1 LTSPYLD
8 LGIAPSSDTRYIYGV
23 KIKVFVYDDSEVRRQ
38 SLKALVDLTP
48 AYDYCGEAADCT
60 QLLTDMERYRPQVV
74 LMDINMPGVNG
85 IEGLKLLKQNFPDIR
100 VLMQT
105 VFDDN
110 DMVFESIRNG
120 ANGYVL
126 KKDSPARLIEAIREV
141 HDGGAVMNP
150 GIAQKVLSFFSPRKE
165 NNILT
170 AREVE
175 VLKLLADGLSYKMV
189 AAQLDI
195 SFHTVNA
202 HIKKIYE
209 KLHVQSLGEAIA
221 YYYRHIG

>member
-1 LTSPYLD
+1 
-8 LGIAPSSDTRYIYGV
+8 
-23 KIKVFVYDDSEVRRQ
+23 
-38 SLKALVDLTP
+38 
-48 AYDYCGEAADCT
+48 
-60 QLLTDMERYRPQVV
+60 
-74 LMDINMPGVNG
+74 MPGVDG
-85 IEGLKLLKQNFPDIR
+85 IEGLKRIRKSFPAVR

-126 KKDSPARLIEAIREV
+126 KKDSPSRIVEAIKEV
-141 HDGGAVMNP
+141 NEGGAVMNP
-150 GIAQKVLSFFSPRKE
+150 GIAQKVLSYFSPRKDD
-165 NNILT
+165 NPLT

-175 VLKLLADGLSYKMV
+175 VLQLLAEGNSYKMA

-195 SFHTVNA
+195 SFHTVNT

-221 YYYRHIG
+221 YYYRHLG

>member
-1 LTSPYLD
+1 
-8 LGIAPSSDTRYIYGV
+8 V
-23 KIKVFVYDDSEVRRQ
+23 KIRVFIYDDSEVRRQ
-38 SLKALVDLTP
+38 SLKALLELTP
-48 AYDYCGEAADCT
+48 DFEYCGEAPDCT
-60 QLLTDMERYRPQVV
+60 DLLNDMGNCHPDVV

-85 IEGLKLLKQNFPDIR
+85 IEGLKMLKKNFPAVR

-110 DMVFESIRNG
+110 DLVFESIRNG

-126 KKDSPARLIEAIREV
+126 KKDSPARLTEAIREV

-150 GIAQKVLSFFSPRKE
+150 GIAQKVLSFFSPKKE
-165 NNILT
+165 NNTLT
-170 AREVE
+170 SREVD
-175 VLKLLADGLSYKMV
+175 VLKLLADGMSYKM
-189 AAQLDI
+189 AASQLDI
-195 SFHTVNA
+195 SFHTVNT

-221 YYYRHIG
+221 YYYRHISQKI

>member
-1 LTSPYLD
+1 MS
-8 LGIAPSSDTRYIYGV
+8 IR
-23 KIKVFVYDDSEVRRQ
+23 VFIYDDSVPRRE
-38 SLKALVDLTP
+38 SLKALIEATDGLE
-48 AYDYCGEAADCT
+48 YCGEAPDCSHADD
-60 QLLTDMERYRPQVV
+60 DMELTQPQVV
-74 LMDINMPGVNG
+74 LMDIHMPSVNG
-85 IEGLKLLKQNFPDIR
+85 IEGLKRIRKNFPAIR

-110 DMVFESIRNG
+110 EMVFESIRNG

-126 KKDSPARLIEAIREV
+126 KKDSPARIVEAIKEV
-141 HDGGAVMNP
+141 NEGGAVMNP
-150 GIAQKVLSFFSPRKE
+150 GIAQKVLSYFSPRKDD
-165 NNILT
+165 NTLT

-175 VLKLLADGLSYKMV
+175 VLQLLAEGNSYKMA
-189 AAQLDI
+189 AAQMDI

-221 YYYRHIG
+221 YYYRNIG

>member
-1 LTSPYLD
+1 
-8 LGIAPSSDTRYIYGV
+8 V
-23 KIKVFVYDDSEVRRQ
+23 KIRVFIYDDSDVRRQ
-38 SLKALVDLTP
+38 SLKALVELTP
-48 AYDYCGEAADCT
+48 SFEYCGEAPDCT
-60 QLLTDMERYRPQVV
+60 ELLEDMKRCQPDVV

-85 IEGLKLLKQNFPDIR
+85 IEGLKLLKKNFPAIR

-110 DMVFESIRNG
+110 DLVFESIRNG

-126 KKDSPARLIEAIREV
+126 KKDSPSRLTEAIKEV
-141 HDGGAVMNP
+141 HEGGAVMNP
-150 GIAQKVLSFFSPRKE
+150 GIAQKVLSFFSPKHE
-165 NNILT
+165 GNLLT
-170 AREVE
+170 SREVD
-175 VLKLLADGLSYKMV
+175 VLKLLADGMSYKMA

-195 SFHTVNA
+195 SFHTVNT

>member
-1 LTSPYLD
+1 M
-8 LGIAPSSDTRYIYGV
+8 
-23 KIKVFVYDDSEVRRQ
+23 KIRVFIYDDSEVRRQ
-38 SLKALVDLTP
+38 SLKALVELTP
-48 AYDYCGEAADCT
+48 DFEYSGEAPDCT
-60 QLLTDMERYRPQVV
+60 DLLDDMQNCHPDVV

-85 IEGLKLLKQNFPDIR
+85 IEGLKILKKNFPAVR

-110 DMVFESIRNG
+110 ELVFESIRNG

-126 KKDSPARLIEAIREV
+126 KKDSPARLTEAIREV

-170 AREVE
+170 SREVE
-175 VLKLLADGLSYKMV
+175 VLKLLADGMSYKMA

-195 SFHTVNA
+195 SFHTVNT

-221 YYYRHIG
+221 YYYRHIS

>member
-1 LTSPYLD
+1 MRIAIFEDNRKFRESLEFAIVTS
-8 LGIAPSSDTRYIYGV
+8 G
-23 KIKVFVYDDSEVRRQ
+23 
-38 SLKALVDLTP
+38 
-48 AYDYCGEAADCT
+48 
-60 QLLTDMERYRPQVV
+60 DMELCGAFGDTKNLVPRISALQPDVV

-85 IEGLKLLKQNFPDIR
+85 IEGLKMLKKNFPAVR

-126 KKDSPARLIEAIREV
+126 KKDSPARLTEAIREV

-165 NNILT
+165 NNTLT
-170 AREVE
+170 SREVE
-175 VLKLLADGLSYKMV
+175 VLKLLADGMSYKM
-189 AAQLDI
+189 AASQLDI
-195 SFHTVNA
+195 SFHTVNT